1 MPHTDTPRSES
12 PTEVAVSA
20 PVAGKGRE
28 LYRGGDQ
35 SLLHPLLDAHFTPH
49 GMEVVGRRPLDA
61 RFRVL
66 HQGTVN
72 AYDLSYGTDVVISP
86 AKPPD
91 VYIIRLEHRGRASL
105 NVEGGMQPFSPSVV
119 NPGQV
124 VVARWDAD
132 TATRLLCV
140 PKQVV
145 ARAVRDQIGE
155 ATDEPLAFQTAFDP
169 RVPESRTWLRVAQ
182 RFAEEA
188 DCGFFAGSPL
198 AVAHF
203 ELALIHGLLA
213 AQPHRLSESIRHSAP
228 VRGVGPLQRALAYCE
243 AHAGTPISVA
253 DIAAAA
259 RVSVRTLQ
267 EQFRI
272 HLDTTPMG
280 HLRRIRLAGAHADLV
295 AVAQGRASGTVT
307 GIAAAWGFP
316 ERRHFAAHYRAAYH
330 RPPSQTIGGR
340 ATAPDRPAPPR

>member
-1 MPHTDTPRSES
+1 MAHSDAAYLDAR
-12 PTEVAVSA
+12 TEAVVPASA
-20 PVAGKGRE
+20 KGHE

-35 SLLHPLLDAHFTPH
+35 SLLHPLLDAHFTRH
-49 GMEVVGRRPLDA
+49 AMEVVGRRPLDA

-66 HQGTVN
+66 HQGAVK

-86 AKPPD
+86 AEPPD

-105 NVEGGMQPFSPSVV
+105 NIEGGMQPFSPSVV

-132 TATRLLCV
+132 TATRMLCI
-140 PKQVV
+140 PRQVV

-155 ATDEPLAFQTAFDP
+155 ATDESLGFQATFDP
-169 RVPESRTWLRVAQ
+169 RVPEARTWLRVARQ
-182 RFAEEA
+182 FAEEA
-188 DCGFFAGSPL
+188 GNGLFAESPL

-203 ELALIHGLLA
+203 ELALVHGLLA
-213 AQPHRLSESIRHSAP
+213 TQPHRLSEPIRRSAP
-228 VRGVGPLQRALAYCE
+228 VRGTGPLQRALAYCE
-243 AHAGTPISVA
+243 AHAGMPISVA

-267 EQFRI
+267 EQFRV
-272 HLDTTPMG
+272 HLETTPMG

-307 GIAAAWGFP
+307 GVAAAWGFP
-316 ERRHFAAHYRAAYH
+316 ERRHFAAHYRATYH

-340 ATAPDRPAPPR
+340 VTDPHRPAPPR

>member
-1 MPHTDTPRSES
+1 MAHPDAAHLDAR
-12 PTEVAVSA
+12 TEAVLPA
-20 PVAGKGRE
+20 PARGRE

-35 SLLHPLLDAHFTPH
+35 SLLHPLLDAHFTRH
-49 GMEVVGRRPLDA
+49 AMEVVGRRPLDA

-66 HQGTVN
+66 HQGTVK

-86 AKPPD
+86 AEPPA
-91 VYIIRLEHRGRASL
+91 VYIVRLEHRGRASL
-105 NVEGGMQPFSPSVV
+105 NVEGRTQPFSPSVV

-132 TATRLLCV
+132 TATRMLCIPRQLV
-140 PKQVV
+140 T
-145 ARAVRDQIGE
+145 RAVRDQIGE
-155 ATDEPLAFQTAFDP
+155 TPEEPLDFHTAFDP
-169 RVPESRTWLRVAQ
+169 RIPHARTWLRIAR
-182 RFAEEA
+182 RFTREA
-188 DCGFFAGSPL
+188 DNGLFARSPL

-203 ELALIHGLLA
+203 ELALVHGLLA
-213 AQPHRLSESIRHSAP
+213 TQPHRLSEPIRHRAP
-228 VRGVGPLQRALAYCE
+228 VRGTGPLQRALAYCE
-243 AHAGTPISVA
+243 THAGTPISVA

-280 HLRRIRLAGAHADLV
+280 HLRRIRLAGAHADLL
-295 AVAQGRASGTVT
+295 AVAQGRTHGTVT

-330 RPPSQTIGGR
+330 RPPSHTIGGH
-340 ATAPDRPAPPR
+340 ATDPHHPAPAR

>member
-1 MPHTDTPRSES
+1 MAHPDAAHLDSR
-12 PTEVAVSA
+12 TEAVAPA
-20 PVAGKGRE
+20 PARGHE

-35 SLLHPLLDAHFTPH
+35 SLLHPLLNAHFTRH
-49 GMEVVGRRPLDA
+49 AMEVVGRRQLDA

-66 HQGTVN
+66 HQGAVK
-72 AYDLSYGTDVVISP
+72 AYDLSYGTDVMICP
-86 AKPPD
+86 AEPPD
-91 VYIIRLEHRGRASL
+91 LYIIRLEHHGRASL

-124 VVARWDAD
+124 VVAHWDAD
-132 TATRLLCV
+132 TDTRMLCV
-140 PKQVV
+140 PRQVV

-155 ATDEPLAFQTAFDP
+155 TADEPLGFRAGFDL
-169 RVPESRTWLRVAQ
+169 RVPEARTWMRVAR
-182 RFAEEA
+182 RFVEEA
-188 DCGFFAGSPL
+188 DSGFFAESPL

-203 ELALIHGLLA
+203 ELALVHGLLA
-213 AQPHRLSESIRHSAP
+213 VQPHRLSEAIRRSAP
-228 VRGVGPLQRALAYCE
+228 VRGTGPLQRALTYCE
-243 AHAGTPISVA
+243 AHAGKPISVA

-267 EQFRI
+267 EQFRV

-340 ATAPDRPAPPR
+340 ATDPDRPAPPR